1 LLGIVVSVIVKSI
14 AKDVKLITELNN
26 RRKITFI
33 EEDFEVK
40 FIELK
45 TICVIELRI
54 LKDTKKIPSST
65 QK

>member
-1 LLGIVVSVIVKSI
+1 MLGIVVSVIVKSI